1 MPLNIEAKKEVVKEL
16 NSEAN
21 NSVAGAIAEFSGLN
35 VKDLTLLRTK
45 ARESDIY
52 LRVVKNSLS
61 RRAFADTNFECLV
74 DDLNG
79 PIIIALSKED
89 LASPAR
95 LFKNFSKDKEQ
106 LKTVGL
112 AINGEAFPVS
122 DIDRISKLPT
132 KDEAYSMLLGLMKA
146 PIEKAVSLMNEIP
159 TKFVRVVNAQK
170 DKQEEVS

>member
-35 VKDLTLLRTK
+35 VKDLTLLRTR

-52 LRVVKNSLS
+52 LKVVKNSLS
-61 RRAFADTNFECLV
+61 RRAFAETNFECLV

-95 LFKNFSKDKEQ
+95 LFKDFGKDYEQ
-106 LKTVGL
+106 LRTIGL
-112 AINGEAFPVS
+112 SINGAAYPAS
-122 DIDRISKLPT
+122 DLERIAKLPS
-132 KDEAYSMLLGLMKA
+132 KDEAYSMLMGLMKA
-146 PIEKAVSLMNEIP
+146 PIEKTVRLLNEVP
-159 TKFVRVVNAQK
+159 TKFVRLSNAMK

>member
-35 VKDLTLLRTK
+35 VKDLTLLRTR

-52 LRVVKNSLS
+52 LKVVKNSLS
-61 RRAFADTNFECLV
+61 RTAFAETNFECLV
-74 DDLNG
+74 DGLNG

-95 LFKNFSKDKEQ
+95 LFKDFGKDYEQ
-106 LKTVGL
+106 LRTVGL
-112 AINGEAFPVS
+112 SINGAAYPAS
-122 DIDRISKLPT
+122 DLERIAKLPT
-132 KDEAYSMLLGLMKA
+132 KDEAYSMLMGLMKA
-146 PIEKAVSLMNEIP
+146 PIEKTVRLLNEVP
-159 TKFVRVVNAQK
+159 TKFVRLSNAMK

>member
-1 MPLNIEAKKEVVKEL
+1 
-16 NSEAN
+16 
-21 NSVAGAIAEFSGLN
+21 
-35 VKDLTLLRTK
+35 
-45 ARESDIY
+45 
-52 LRVVKNSLS
+52 
-61 RRAFADTNFECLV
+61 
-74 DDLNG
+74 
-79 PIIIALSKED
+79 
-89 LASPAR
+89 
-95 LFKNFSKDKEQ
+95 LFKNFSKDNEQ

-170 DKQEEVS
+170 DTQEEVS

>member
-1 MPLNIEAKKEVVKEL
+1 MEDCA
-16 NSEAN
+16 AD
-21 NSVAGAIAEFSGLN
+21 
-35 VKDLTLLRTK
+35 DLLWVLRNK
-45 ARESDIY
+45 ARESGVY
-52 LRVVKNSLS
+52 LKVVKNTLS
-61 RRAFADTNFECLV
+61 KRAFEETDFKCLLG
-74 DDLNG
+74 DLNG

-95 LFKNFSKDKEQ
+95 LFNDFSKDNEQ

-159 TKFVRVVNAQK
+159 TPKCLPHTIGECVCMYACMYVCL
-170 DKQEEVS
+170 SLIHI

>member
-35 VKDLTLLRTK
+35 VKDLTLLRTR

-52 LRVVKNSLS
+52 LKVVKNSLS
-61 RRAFADTNFECLV
+61 RRAFAETNFECLV
-74 DDLNG
+74 DGLNG

-146 PIEKAVSLMNEIP
+146 PIEKAVSLMNEVP
-159 TKFVRVVNAQK
+159 TKFVRVVNAHK
-170 DKQEEVS
+170 DRQEEVS

>member
-21 NSVAGAIAEFSGLN
+21 ISVAGAIADFSGLS

-52 LRVVKNSLS
+52 LKVVKNSLS
-61 RRAFADTNFECLV
+61 RRAFTDTNFECLV

-79 PIIIALSKED
+79 PIIIALSKDD

-95 LFKNFSKDKEQ
+95 LFKDFSKDYEQ
-106 LKTVGL
+106 LRTVGL
-112 AINGEAFPVS
+112 SINGAAYPAS
-122 DIDRISKLPT
+122 DLERIAKLPT
-132 KDEAYSMLLGLMKA
+132 KDEAYSMLMGLMKA
-146 PIEKAVSLMNEIP
+146 PIEKTVRLLNELP
-159 TKFVRVVNAQK
+159 TKFVRLSNAMK

>member
-21 NSVAGAIAEFSGLN
+21 ISVAGAIADFSGLS

-52 LRVVKNSLS
+52 LSVVKNSLS

-95 LFKNFSKDKEQ
+95 LFKDFGKDYEQ
-106 LKTVGL
+106 LRTVGL
-112 AINGEAFPVS
+112 SINGAAYPAS
-122 DIDRISKLPT
+122 DLERIAQLPS
-132 KDEAYSMLLGLMKA
+132 KDEAYSMLMGLMKA
-146 PIEKAVSLMNEIP
+146 PIEKTVRLLNEVP
-159 TKFVRVVNAQK
+159 TKFVRLSKAMK

>member
-52 LRVVKNSLS
+52 LKVVKNSLS
-61 RRAFADTNFECLV
+61 RRALAETNFECLV
-74 DDLNG
+74 DGLNG

-95 LFKNFSKDKEQ
+95 LFKDFGKDYEQ
-106 LKTVGL
+106 LRTVGL
-112 AINGEAFPVS
+112 SINGAAYPAS
-122 DIDRISKLPT
+122 DLERIAKLPT
-132 KDEAYSMLLGLMKA
+132 KDEAYSMLMGLMKA
-146 PIEKAVSLMNEIP
+146 PIEKTVRLLNELP
-159 TKFVRVVNAQK
+159 TKFVRLSNAMK

>member
-16 NSEAN
+16 NSEAS
-21 NSVAGAIAEFSGLN
+21 NSVSGAIAEFSGLN
-35 VKDLTLLRTK
+35 VHDLTLLRTK

-52 LRVVKNSLS
+52 LKVVKNSLS
-61 RRAFADTNFECLV
+61 RRAFVDTDFECLV

-95 LFKNFSKDKEQ
+95 LFKDFGKDFEQ
-106 LKTVGL
+106 LRTVGL
-112 AINGEAFPVS
+112 SINGAAYPAS
-122 DIDRISKLPT
+122 DLERIAKLPT
-132 KDEAYSMLLGLMKA
+132 KDEAYSMLMGLMKA
-146 PIEKAVSLMNEIP
+146 PIEKTVRLLNEVP
-159 TKFVRVVNAQK
+159 TKIVRLSNAMK

>member
-35 VKDLTLLRTK
+35 VKDLTLLRTR

-52 LRVVKNSLS
+52 LKVVKNSLS
-61 RRAFADTNFECLV
+61 RRAVAETNFECLV
-74 DDLNG
+74 DGLNG

-95 LFKNFSKDKEQ
+95 LFKDFGKDYEQ
-106 LKTVGL
+106 LRTVGL
-112 AINGEAFPVS
+112 SINGAAYPAS
-122 DIDRISKLPT
+122 DLERIAKLPT
-132 KDEAYSMLLGLMKA
+132 KDEAYSMLMGLMKA
-146 PIEKAVSLMNEIP
+146 PIEKTVRLLNELP
-159 TKFVRVVNAQK
+159 TKFVRLSNAMK

>member
-21 NSVAGAIAEFSGLN
+21 ISVAGAIADFSGLS

-61 RRAFADTNFECLV
+61 RRAFVDTNFECLV

-95 LFKNFSKDKEQ
+95 LFKDFGKDYEQ
-106 LKTVGL
+106 LRTVGL
-112 AINGEAFPVS
+112 SINGAAYPAS
-122 DIDRISKLPT
+122 DLERIAKLPT
-132 KDEAYSMLLGLMKA
+132 KDEAYSMLMGLMKA
-146 PIEKAVSLMNEIP
+146 PIEKTVRLLNELP
-159 TKFVRVVNAQK
+159 TKFVRLSNAMK

>member
-35 VKDLTLLRTK
+35 VKDLTLLRTR

-52 LRVVKNSLS
+52 LKVVKNSLS
-61 RRAFADTNFECLV
+61 RRAFAETNFECLV

-95 LFKNFSKDKEQ
+95 LFKDFGKDYEQ
-106 LKTVGL
+106 LRTIGL
-112 AINGEAFPVS
+112 SINGAAYPAS
-122 DIDRISKLPT
+122 DLERIAKLPT
-132 KDEAYSMLLGLMKA
+132 KDEAYSCLLYTS
-146 PIEKAVSLMNEIP
+146 PSP
-159 TKFVRVVNAQK
+159 R
-170 DKQEEVS
+170 D

>member
-35 VKDLTLLRTK
+35 VKDLTLLRTR

-52 LRVVKNSLS
+52 LKVVKNSLS
-61 RRAFADTNFECLV
+61 RRAFAETNFECLV
-74 DDLNG
+74 DGLNG

-95 LFKNFSKDKEQ
+95 LFKNFSKDNEQ

-132 KDEAYSMLLGLMKA
+132 KNEAYSMLLGLMKA

-170 DKQEEVS
+170 DTQEEVS

>member
-52 LRVVKNSLS
+52 LKVVKNSLS
-61 RRAFADTNFECLV
+61 RRAFTDTNFECLV

-79 PIIIALSKED
+79 PIIIALSKDD

-95 LFKNFSKDKEQ
+95 LFKDFSKDYEQ
-106 LKTVGL
+106 LRTVGL
-112 AINGEAFPVS
+112 SINGAAYPAS
-122 DIDRISKLPT
+122 DLERIAKLPT
-132 KDEAYSMLLGLMKA
+132 KDEAYSMLMGLMKA
-146 PIEKAVSLMNEIP
+146 PIEKTVRLLNELP
-159 TKFVRVVNAQK
+159 TKFVRLSNAMT

>member
-21 NSVAGAIAEFSGLN
+21 NSVAGAIADFSGLS

-61 RRAFADTNFECLV
+61 RRAFDDTNFECLV

-95 LFKNFSKDKEQ
+95 LFKDFGKDYEQ
-106 LKTVGL
+106 LRTVGL
-112 AINGEAFPVS
+112 SINGAAYPAS
-122 DIDRISKLPT
+122 DLERIAKLPT
-132 KDEAYSMLLGLMKA
+132 KDEAYSILMGLMKA
-146 PIEKAVSLMNEIP
+146 PIEKTVRLLNELP
-159 TKFVRVVNAQK
+159 TKFVRLSNAMK